1 MELHG
6 LVLKLPNCYTKE
18 IFSLYKLVMVGYH
31 NNVKLT
37 HSEAISEYL
46 NVENPWKRLWEEF
59 VNSDGAYCKQENPR
73 M

>member
-1 MELHG
+1 MVGCLYQRPEQMGLHG

-46 NVENPWKRLWEEF
+46 NVEKPLE
-59 VNSDGAYCKQENPR
+59 VVVGGICKQ
-73 M
+73 